1 MGDRVQKAK
10 KNNRRHFR
18 IHYLGPVR
26 LFWDDAEGRTKYLQV
41 LCLDISENGLRVDSS
56 ESLPMNTRVSLRA
69 DLIELAGTAI
79 VRHIHGQGSR
89 FILGLE
95 LSPALMEQALKLT
108 RNPALLL
115 TPTQM
120 S

>member
-1 MGDRVQKAK
+1 MQKAK

-18 IHYLGPVR
+18 FHYLGPVR

-41 LCLDISENGLRVDSS
+41 LCLDISENGLRVESN
-56 ESLPMNTRVSLRA
+56 ESLPVNTRVSLRA

-79 VRHIHGQGSR
+79 VRHVQGQGSH

-108 RNPALLL
+108 RNPAVLR
-115 TPTQM
+115 TPTQI

>member
-1 MGDRVQKAK
+1 MQKAK
-10 KNNRRHFR
+10 KNSRRHFR
-18 IHYLGPVR
+18 FHYIGPVR

-41 LCLDISENGLRVDSS
+41 WCLDISENGLRVDSN

-79 VRHIHGQGSR
+79 VRHIHGRGSH

-95 LSPALMEQALKLT
+95 LSPGLREQALKLT
-108 RNPALLL
+108 RNPALLH
-115 TPTQM
+115 TPTQI

>member
-1 MGDRVQKAK
+1 MIRVPKGRK
-10 KNNRRHFR
+10 HNRRQVRF
-18 IHYLGPVR
+18 YYSGPVR
-26 LFWDDAEGRTKYLQV
+26 LFWDDAEGRTKYLEA
-41 LCLDISENGLRVDSS
+41 LCVDISENGLRVDSN

-79 VRHIHGQGSR
+79 VRHIHGQDSH

-95 LSPALMEQALKLT
+95 FSPALVEQALKLT
-108 RNPALLL
+108 RNPALLR
-115 TPTQM
+115 TPTQI